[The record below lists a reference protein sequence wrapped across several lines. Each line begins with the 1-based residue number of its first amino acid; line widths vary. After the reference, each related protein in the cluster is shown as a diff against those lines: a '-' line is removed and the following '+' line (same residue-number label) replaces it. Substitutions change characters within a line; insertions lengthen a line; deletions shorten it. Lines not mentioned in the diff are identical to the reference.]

1 MKLLGAVACGHPLT
15 ADTAAEILREGG
27 NAFDAVVAA
36 NFVACVVEPVF
47 TSLGGGGYL
56 LASTQRRQVG
66 VYDFFVQTPRE
77 CRPEAD
83 LDFRPI
89 TVDFGTA
96 QQVFHVGLGA
106 AATPGM
112 VRGLFAVQR
121 DLCTM
126 PVRTLL
132 EPAVRAAREGVV
144 VNDLQAYA
152 FRIVGPI
159 YALTVP
165 ARTLFTSRNVKDAM
179 LQAGELLRQ
188 PELADTLEALG
199 YEGDRLFYEGE
210 IAQRITR
217 QCHDAG
223 GQLSSA
229 DLAAYRLMHRA
240 PLEIDYRGAQLLTNP
255 PPSCGGTLIAFAL
268 KLLAACEPL
277 ACGFGKAEYLKLLAH
292 VMQLANEARRD
303 GRVDQPQDPRARD
316 VLDPAYLHR
325 YRTALQHH
333 PCCRRG
339 TTHISVIDA
348 AGNVASLSSSN
359 GEGCGHLIPGTG
371 IMLNNMLGEE
381 DLCPQG
387 FHRWPRNVRMG
398 SMMAPSLLRFAEH
411 DIALGSG
418 GSNRIRSAILQ
429 VLVNLV
435 DHGMPLAEAVERP
448 RIHFEGGLLSVEGGF
463 AEREIGQLIADF
475 PEHKM
480 WEERNL
486 FFGGVHAVLREPHGF
501 VGVGDPRR
509 GGVALVVSQ

>member
-15 ADTAAEILREGG
+15 AETAAEILREGG

-36 NFVACVVEPVF
+36 SFVACVAEPVF

-56 LASTQRRQVG
+56 LVSTQRRQVS
-66 VYDFFVQTPRE
+66 VYDFFVQTPHM
-77 CRPEAD
+77 CPPETD

-89 TVDFGTA
+89 TADFGTA

-121 DLCTM
+121 DLCTIPM
-126 PVRTLL
+126 RTLL
-132 EPAVRAAREGVV
+132 EPAVKAAKEGVV

-152 FRIVGPI
+152 FRVVGPI
-159 YALTVP
+159 CVLTEP
-165 ARTLFTSRNVKDAM
+165 ARALFTSRAVEGAM

-217 QCHDAG
+217 LCHDAG
-223 GQLSSA
+223 GQLGVV

-240 PLEIDYRGAQLLTNP
+240 PLEIDYRGARLLTNP
-255 PPSCGGTLIAFAL
+255 PASCGGTLIAFAL
-268 KLLAACEPL
+268 KLLEACEPRT
-277 ACGFGKAEYLKLLAH
+277 CGFGKAEYLKLLAH
-292 VMQLANEARRD
+292 VMQLANEARQC
-303 GRVDQPQDPRARD
+303 VDQPQDPRACD
-316 VLDPAYLHR
+316 VFDPAYLRR
-325 YRTALQHH
+325 YRAALQRH
-333 PCCRRG
+333 PCCQRG

-348 AGNVASLSSSN
+348 VGNVASLSSSN

-371 IMLNNMLGEE
+371 VMLNNMLGEE

-387 FHRWPRNVRMG
+387 FHRWPGNVRMG
-398 SMMAPSLLRFAEH
+398 SMMAPSLLRFPQR

-429 VLVNLV
+429 VLMNLA
-435 DHGMPLAEAVERP
+435 DHGMPLAKAIESP
-448 RIHFEGGLLSVEGGF
+448 RIHFESGLLSVEGGF
-463 AEREIGQLIADF
+463 AEREIRQLIADF
-475 PEHKM
+475 PQHKL

-486 FFGGVHAVLREPHGF
+486 FFGGVHAVLREPHRF
-501 VGVGDPRR
+501 IGVGDPRR